1 MSAAVLVQ
9 LISTCV
15 GIIGSLFFA
24 IGIMRQNVEAM
35 ARLSGTYWD
44 LNPHMPPAL
53 ATQKADY
60 LFGGSLI
67 FIAFLLQLGSF
78 FAPTTTL
85 LSEFSTKIAPWVA
98 GALTVVTFFL
108 LRFAAVR
115 TAKYYEKQIAAW
127 LHKEFGKGEKSQQST

>member
-9 LISTCV
+9 LISACI

-53 ATQKADY
+53 AAQKADY

-78 FAPTTTL
+78 FAPTSAL
-85 LSEFSTKIAPWVA
+85 LSESSTKIAPWVA
-98 GALTVVTFFL
+98 GTLTIAMFLL
-108 LRFAAVR
+108 LRFAAAR
-115 TAKYYEKQIAAW
+115 TAKYYEKQTIAW
-127 LHKEFGKGEKSQQST
+127 LHKEFAEGP